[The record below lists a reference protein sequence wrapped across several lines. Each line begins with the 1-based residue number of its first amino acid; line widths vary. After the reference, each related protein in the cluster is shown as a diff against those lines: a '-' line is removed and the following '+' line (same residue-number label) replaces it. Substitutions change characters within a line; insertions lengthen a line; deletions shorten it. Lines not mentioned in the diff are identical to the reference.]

1 MLRTVFNNCVLLLLL
16 FWVLLLNATNAKFS
30 SLVEG
35 LNITK
40 SKETE

>member
-1 MLRTVFNNCVLLLLL
+1 MLHTVFNNYVILLLL

-30 SLVEG
+30 SLAEG

-40 SKETE
+40 SKKTE